1 MRIGVRRSQ
10 PAYRAG
16 QQELVVITRQ
26 RRDRKTQ
33 RRKAPYFHGG
43 QGPLD
48 LLRRLAPPRP
58 VLKIEPDLSRI
69 FFLEPLPA
77 AAARFGVALKNGG
90 HCNGASSLRGRRP
103 CSPELWFR

>member
-16 QQELVVITRQ
+16 QQELVVTTRQ

-43 QGPLD
+43 PGALD
-48 LLRRLAPPRP
+48 LLRRLAPSSQ
-58 VLKIEPDLSRI
+58 VLKIEPDLCRI
-69 FFLEPLPA
+69 FFLQAE
-77 AAARFGVALKNGG
+77 RFQDDGDCLQDNLIHALRRRRR
-90 HCNGASSLRGRRP
+90 SS
-103 CSPELWFR
+103 

>member
-10 PAYRAG
+10 PACRAG

-69 FFLEPLPA
+69 FFLEPE
-77 AAARFGVALKNGG
+77 RFQDDGDSLQDNLIHALRRRR
-90 HCNGASSLRGRRP
+90 HSS
-103 CSPELWFR
+103 